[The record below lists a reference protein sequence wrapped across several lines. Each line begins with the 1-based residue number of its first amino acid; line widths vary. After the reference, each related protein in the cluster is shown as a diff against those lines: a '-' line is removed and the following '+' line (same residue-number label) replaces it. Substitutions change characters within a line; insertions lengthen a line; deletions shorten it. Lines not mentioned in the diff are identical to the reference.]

1 MALNTYPLSGGGSP
15 IKSIQRGVAASAG
28 TITISAVN
36 MSKSFLQSYSRG
48 SAGSVGITG
57 TTTGTLNPAG
67 TPRALTD
74 TGFMG
79 AGGMPSWSGTRTLAA
94 GATSLT
100 SAEFGVYFTNSTT
113 ITATGAC
120 NWEVMEYN

>member
-1 MALNTYPLSGGGSP
+1 MALNTYPPSGVGSP
-15 IKSIQRGVAASAG
+15 IKTIQRGVAVSAG
-28 TITISAVN
+28 TITISSVDTN
-36 MSKSFLQSYSRG
+36 KSFLHSYSSG

-57 TTTGTLNPAG
+57 SNSGTLNPSGSTRGLA
-67 TPRALTD
+67 D
-74 TGFMG
+74 TGFNSFG
-79 AGGMPSWSGTRTLAA
+79 NFPSFSGTRTLAA